1 MIGLSL
7 NSARGRLR
15 ANWLHAGIK
24 RMQMVSRVQY
34 NGRAPSAS
42 QPSTSSKNVAGS
54 TKLRRRFSKIFH
66 REMDEIG
73 FGACSPD
80 SSVTLGNSHPAICQ
94 SPRSQRCLRRV
105 EGREW
110 GGIIL
115 TTLKTT
121 F

>member
-7 NSARGRLR
+7 NSARRRLR
-15 ANWLHAGIK
+15 ANWLHAGIN

-34 NGRAPSAS
+34 NGRPPSAS

-54 TKLRRRFSKIFH
+54 TKLRRRLSKIFH

-80 SSVTLGNSHPAICQ
+80 S
-94 SPRSQRCLRRV
+94 RSEERRV
-105 EGREW
+105 GKECR
-110 GGIIL
+110 L
-115 TTLKTT
+115 LRCTK
-121 F
+121 